1 MLMKEEQRIMKKIDE
16 TRARAAEITHLR
28 QKNEEK
34 YLEQLNRKKEAE
46 ETQK

>member
-16 TRARAAEITHLR
+16 TRARAQEITHLR

-46 ETQK
+46 ET